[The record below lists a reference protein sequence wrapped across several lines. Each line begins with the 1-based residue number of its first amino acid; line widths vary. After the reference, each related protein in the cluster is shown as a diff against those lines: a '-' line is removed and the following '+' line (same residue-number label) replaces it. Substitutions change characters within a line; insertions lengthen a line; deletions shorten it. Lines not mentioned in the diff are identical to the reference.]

1 MKEIEKEETTGH
13 GNKFFFFLV
22 FTENFIWCECVQY
35 KLKTIQ
41 KQTIKTTDD
50 ADRANK
56 IE

>member
-1 MKEIEKEETTGH
+1 MIII
-13 GNKFFFFLV
+13 FFLV
-22 FTENFIWCECVQY
+22 FTENLYGGVSVY